1 MSKYNDIHRMSYDT
15 GRPASMKEY
24 VRVMALL
31 ISTNFITFS
40 LLLLVSYCGPQCGT
54 ASAACVSSPNCAVSL
69 RISAQPLDS
78 TGCAPTGNTSEDWVC
93 GDLQSALDSLLNL
106 SFSTNSSNISQ
117 AEDCV
122 SIFIPA
128 GDTHYITAPLF
139 LGDISVHFTGISES
153 EDACNSA
160 GINGTMLPLPSISCN
175 YTVDVD
181 LDRVLDLAMEYSY
194 IDYVL
199 YFNQSAAVSFQNIEM
214 TGCPY
219 PVRVNSVDRV
229 SIRNSLFR

>member
-1 MSKYNDIHRMSYDT
+1 
-15 GRPASMKEY
+15 
-24 VRVMALL
+24 MAVTRAN
-31 ISTNFITFS
+31 SPHKVNFT

-54 ASAACVSSPNCAVSL
+54 ASAACVSSPDCTVSL
-69 RISAQPLDS
+69 RINSAHSNS
-78 TGCAPTGNTSEDWVC
+78 TCAPTNTSEDWVC

-106 SFSTNSSNISQ
+106 SFPTNSSSISQ

-122 SIFIPA
+122 SILIPA

-139 LGDISVHFTGISES
+139 LGDISVHFIGISES
-153 EDACNSA
+153 EDVCSSA

-181 LDRVLDLAMEYSY
+181 LDRVLDLEYSY
-194 IDYVL
+194 IDYLL

-219 PVRVNSVDRV
+219 PVRVNTVDRV
-229 SIRNSLFR
+229 SIHNSLFR

>member
-1 MSKYNDIHRMSYDT
+1 MILDDT
-15 GRPASMKEY
+15 CLGCTVLAGVHER
-24 VRVMALL
+24 VRTSVMALL
-31 ISTNFITFS
+31 ISTNSITFS

-139 LGDISVHFTGISES
+139 LGDISVHFVGISES
-153 EDACNSA
+153 EDVCNSA
-160 GINGTMLPLPSISCN
+160 GINGTKLPLPSISCN

-181 LDRVLDLAMEYSY
+181 LDRELDLEYSY
-194 IDYVL
+194 IDYIL
-199 YFNQSAAVSFQNIEM
+199 YFNQSTAVSFQNIEM

-219 PVRVNSVDRV
+219 PIRVNTVDRV
-229 SIRNSLFR
+229 SIHNSLFR

>member
-1 MSKYNDIHRMSYDT
+1 
-15 GRPASMKEY
+15 
-24 VRVMALL
+24 MALL

-54 ASAACVSSPNCAVSL
+54 ASAACVSSPNCTVSL

-78 TGCAPTGNTSEDWVC
+78 TCAPTNTSEDWVC

-106 SFSTNSSNISQ
+106 SFPTNSSSISQ

-122 SIFIPA
+122 SILIPA
-128 GDTHYITAPLF
+128 GDTRYITAPLF
-139 LGDISVHFTGISES
+139 LGDISVHFIGISES
-153 EDACNSA
+153 EDVCNSA
-160 GINGTMLPLPSISCN
+160 GINGTMLPLPSVSCN

-181 LDRVLDLAMEYSY
+181 LDRELDLEYSY

-199 YFNQSAAVSFQNIEM
+199 YFNQSTTVSFQNIEM

-219 PVRVNSVDRV
+219 PVRLNTVDRV

>member
-1 MSKYNDIHRMSYDT
+1 M
-15 GRPASMKEY
+15 
-24 VRVMALL
+24 
-31 ISTNFITFS
+31 
-40 LLLLVSYCGPQCGT
+40 
-54 ASAACVSSPNCAVSL
+54 
-69 RISAQPLDS
+69 
-78 TGCAPTGNTSEDWVC
+78 C

-106 SFSTNSSNISQ
+106 SFPTNSSQ

-139 LGDISVHFTGISES
+139 LGDISVHFIGVSES
-153 EDACNSA
+153 EDVCNSA

-181 LDRVLDLAMEYSY
+181 LDRVFDLNYSY
-194 IDYVL
+194 IDFVL

-214 TGCPY
+214 TNCPY
-219 PVRVNSVDRV
+219 PVRVNTVDRV